1 MNKTS
6 IGIRLAAVMLALVTV
21 DLAQA
26 ADPLEAY
33 PVKGQVIQ
41 RLHAFDNP
49 EGSIF
54 SADGRY
60 VAFNSLATNL
70 VPGDTEDNDILDVFV
85 RDLLTGAT
93 TIASLGAAGQHGG
106 DSSAVS
112 GSAFS
117 SDDHMLAFSSFAPN
131 FVPGD
136 TNGTADAF
144 LREFKAGNS
153 STRVEGKQQ

>member
-1 MNKTS
+1 MGAPS
-6 IGIRLAAVMLALVTV
+6 
-21 DLAQA
+21 
-26 ADPLEAY
+26 
-33 PVKGQVIQ
+33 
-41 RLHAFDNP
+41 
-49 EGSIF
+49 F

-70 VPGDTEDNDILDVFV
+70 VPNDDKTNDIMDVFV
-85 RDLLTGAT
+85 RDLRAGTT
-93 TIASLGAAGQHGG
+93 TIASLGSAGQHGG

-112 GSAFS
+112 GIAFS
-117 SDDHMLAFSSFAPN
+117 SDDQMLAFSSFAPN

-153 STRVEGKQQ
+153 STRVEGK